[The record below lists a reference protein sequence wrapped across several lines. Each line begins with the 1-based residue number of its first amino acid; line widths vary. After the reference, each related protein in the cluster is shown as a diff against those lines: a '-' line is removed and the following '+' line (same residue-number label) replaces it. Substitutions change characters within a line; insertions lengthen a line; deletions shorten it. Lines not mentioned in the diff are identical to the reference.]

1 LRTYIALFLIATIA
15 SLIITPVIRRL
26 CQRYKLL
33 DIPIDGRRVHRTA
46 TPRLGGLALY
56 LSCLTALSLLP
67 FVDNLL
73 TQKLDALQTGFL
85 TIFIPATMVLLLGV
99 YDDLRGTNA
108 VFKFIGLGIIAGLFY
123 ALGGRIDA
131 VSVPFFGSVQ
141 LPPLLSFVVTVVWLV
156 GITNAFNLI
165 DGLDGLASG
174 AALFSSLV
182 ILGVAISQD
191 QSLMVVIALVL
202 CGAVAGFLRY
212 NFNPASIFLGDSGA
226 LFIGFLLAAM
236 SVLGTQKATTAVAIV
251 VPVLAFGFPVVDTMM
266 TMARRLVSRKPV
278 FQGDNEHIHHMLLAR
293 GWSQRRVALVLYGV
307 CAAFGLLAL
316 MFPATGSKLTG
327 FMLFVVSVAVII
339 AVGHLRYHEV
349 EEIRAGVKRN
359 LGDRRLRVANNIRVR
374 RAALALSKAA
384 DLHEMFEA
392 VRHMLDFGEF
402 TFANMQVGQPGRAKI
417 NERVFEASVQRHPW
431 QALEFRHGR
440 VYWSWARREAEWET
454 GLEPRVE
461 WTHGDAVSCE
471 RLQFEALQVETTAFA
486 PPRVDWSLRLPLV
499 KDGVEWGWV
508 NFYRSLSNEALLVD
522 TNYLSDL
529 FRRELTDAAARIFSV
544 AEAAETLP
552 ELPQATPVMAMQMAA
567 KG

>member
-1 LRTYIALFLIATIA
+1 M
-15 SLIITPVIRRL
+15 IRRL

-33 DIPIDGRRVHRTA
+33 DIPTDGRRVHRTA
-46 TPRLGGLALY
+46 TPRLGGVALY

-73 TQKLDALQTGFL
+73 TQKLDTLRAESLM
-85 TIFIPATMVLLLGV
+85 IFIPATMVLLLGV

-108 VFKFIGLGIIAGLFY
+108 VFKFIGLGMIATLFY
-123 ALGGRIDA
+123 AMGGRIDA
-131 VSVPFFGSVQ
+131 LSVPFFGSVQ
-141 LPPLLSFVVTVVWLV
+141 LGPLLSFVVTIVWLV

-191 QSLMVVIALVL
+191 QSLTVVIALVL

-236 SVLGTQKATTAVAIV
+236 SVVGTQKATTAVAIV
-251 VPVLAFGFPVVDTMM
+251 VPILAFGFPVVDTAM
-266 TMARRLVSRKPV
+266 TMGRRLVSRKPV

-316 MFPATGSKLTG
+316 MFPASGSKLTG
-327 FMLFVVSVAVII
+327 FMMFVISVAVII

-374 RAALALSKAA
+374 RAALALSQAS
-384 DLHEMFEA
+384 DLHELFA
-392 VRHMLDFGEF
+392 VVGQMLDFGEF
-402 TFANMQVGQPGRAKI
+402 TFANAQVGRVCWSWSRPGRVDRGSA
-417 NERVFEASVQRHPW
+417 P
-431 QALEFRHGR
+431 HGE
-440 VYWSWARREAEWET
+440 WS
-454 GLEPRVE
+454 
-461 WTHGDAVSCE
+461 
-471 RLQFEALQVETTAFA
+471 F
-486 PPRVDWSLRLPLV
+486 RLPLV

-508 NFYRSLSNEALLVD
+508 NFYRSFNSEALLLD

-529 FRRELTDAAARIFSV
+529 FRRELTDAVARILKVEEASESPLV
-544 AEAAETLP
+544 AETVP
-552 ELPQATPVMAMQMAA
+552 IMAMQMAA